1 MSLDPSSFPRSN
13 SPASSDSSLTR
24 SRLRGKEGSLKKDK
38 NYRRYAS
45 SVERALSLFDNT
57 LQEWAD
63 YISFLSRLLKALQ
76 THPSD
81 LPVVP
86 HKVLVAKRLSQSMNP
101 SLPSG
106 VHQKALE
113 VYTYIFNLIKP
124 EGLSH
129 DLPLYYPG
137 IAPTLTFA
145 SLTVRPLFLSL
156 VETYVCD
163 LEPWAIRPALKAII
177 LSLLP
182 GLEEETSDDF
192 DSTLRLLN
200 TLREMA
206 CRMETQRPGAET
218 NSSGQYFW
226 QCFFLAS
233 ITSPSRRL
241 GILAY
246 LNRYLPKLGITDR
259 RPSRHEE
266 VDATAMPHEMLVAVD
281 SVILP
286 EPGLLIR
293 CFATGLTDE
302 QVLVQR
308 NFLDL
313 LVTHLPLSSPIL
325 QSRITE
331 DDLQRLIVAAAGVV
345 SRRDMSL
352 NRRLWAW
359 LLGPDPVGDRAS
371 FDARPSISS
380 ASSKT
385 AAESEELSQ
394 SQYFSRFGLQPL
406 ANGLLQM
413 LKRDTKLPSEKA
425 KPFRITLSLM
435 DRWEVGGHVVPAVFL
450 PFMRSVKAY
459 ELTAPKP
466 HFDEV
471 FRSAT
476 SFFDGV
482 ESGMI
487 FSELLNLIDWD
498 TKSLAND
505 TPRILDNLNL
515 AHFILDHFNVRE
527 EDMVQNHAPLLTL
540 AALIKMSELSSEATT
555 SVAHD
560 QLQTVSTGLSKV
572 VTSLT
577 GLLIDRAFL
586 RKSDFKNSVNEQSM
600 LLDRPGSAVLRQIHQ
615 FYDRSRNSLDL
626 QPPPFQP
633 TELADLI
640 IKNVY
645 EQAIS
650 AVDACNGTKSMPERL
665 NLLIM
670 VLKKLPRSRILR
682 DKRLYVAISKRIQA
696 TTVELSTASFSH
708 LSSMSTTIT
717 SLYCIHKLGY
727 YISYEEVSDLIPPL
741 VRQLWQFLSPLSPKF
756 HVEAVR
762 CLWNL
767 HSVSWSDHLVEST
780 ITSLMF
786 TPPAPGSYQLSS
798 EEEAG
803 RYFIL
808 WNHSHHGTYEL
819 PPKNLHDSAQSQA
832 SYHSSMLERPLF
844 TVLDL
849 LSQGSTQPAQMVQS
863 WLQDLPSV
871 AKVFRIIISRLEG
884 VLQRG
889 NQLGTFAGNT
899 VVSPDDYA
907 ECNYLFETIHN
918 AMGALTH
925 NGWVSLLTQTM
936 AHNSR
941 RHDASASEDN
951 AEAPSL
957 HSIIFQSSLKVVS
970 GYKSGT
976 ATADAEEVKLQQICL
991 LVMRQ
996 LLLGPG
1002 VEELVESGID
1012 SLLVD
1017 RLNSMLDEGGDVA
1030 IQAALI
1036 DTLLAVLKARFTQA
1050 YLPPPPPKPKHQ
1062 RGGSREKLTSPSLLS
1077 FTSDKPEKSS
1087 VLLPSPEPP
1096 QRLLDCLL
1104 KGLSSHRSRAIIDKW
1119 IMLLC
1124 EILPIYSTS
1133 IFQILLTLVDCLGRE
1148 IRQSYANLQSAFEK
1162 TEGWPK
1168 DSPEQT
1174 TISLLTGFETCI
1186 AAAHERLLMEE
1197 VNAPAAKSPDQTHGF
1212 FGNMVSGVFAS
1223 DSNHPRSAA
1232 MNNRLTVLLSFQD
1245 AVRLCF
1251 SIWSWGAAEWSSL
1264 PQDAE
1269 SIASFQYTSLRMR
1282 NRSRRILEH
1291 LFTAE
1296 ALECLET
1303 MMDMWI
1309 RSDSDTSPL
1318 IFNLLHTLDGSR
1330 PKIAIPA
1337 IFNAIYTRTNPA
1349 ALDPSRKSTMT
1360 TTLTETELAGFLVT
1374 YARSLDDDV
1383 LDEIWIDC
1391 TTFLRDVLS
1400 NPFPHRQILPRLV
1413 EFAAIL
1419 GAKLEN
1425 TNFGEDRRMRKE
1437 LGDVILRL
1445 LTAIFTSKPMGF
1457 TQEQGLLGRA
1467 SLDYDSSSM
1476 LRIGPDDMLSI
1487 LVASMPAFS
1496 MTLGDMDRITTAVSN
1511 ISTNII
1517 GPIIRARL
1525 FPNNLNTNFMAL
1537 LQRISK
1543 IPQASKVWKKD
1554 VAEAFNDPRFFG
1566 SQLDLVKGGW
1576 MTLLRQWALVD
1587 RDRLSEIMT
1596 RLTPPATAGI
1606 MFGVGASAARLDA
1619 DRKAQL
1625 NLRRISLLVL
1635 STAEDYFIAEM
1646 PALLQ
1651 KLEDLLGATASSSPS
1666 SATRAEIFMVLRALI
1681 LKSTTTT
1688 LSPFWPLINS
1698 ELQEAISAISSG
1710 NQQELYNPY
1719 SLLQACKLLDTLLVL
1734 APDDFQLLEW
1744 LYVTDTVDAIYP
1756 PEQFEPTALADE
1768 VSHNL
1773 GVRWS
1778 TSSDPAREATNL
1790 HHGVRYPGLAADWIR
1805 ETAKDEIV
1813 DRVIRPFFDQLS
1825 IHAFESTYS
1834 ISNPNLEACR
1844 DDLLADLFNESTM
1857 AN

>member
-1 MSLDPSSFPRSN
+1 MNLDPSSFPRSN

-76 THPSD
+76 SHPPD
-81 LPVVP
+81 LPVIP
-86 HKVLVAKRLSQSMNP
+86 HKALVAKRLSQSMNP

-145 SLTVRPLFLSL
+145 SLSVRPLFLSL

-192 DSTLRLLN
+192 EPTLRLVN
-200 TLREMA
+200 TLRDIA
-206 CRMETQRPGAET
+206 SRMDTQRPGAET
-218 NSSGQYFW
+218 NSTGQYFW

-241 GILAY
+241 GVLAY

-259 RPSRHEE
+259 RPSRDK
-266 VDATAMPHEMLVAVD
+266 DADASNIPHDMQVAVD

-325 QSRITE
+325 QSRITG
-331 DDLQRLIVAAAGVV
+331 DDLQRVIVAAASVV

-359 LLGPDPVGDRAS
+359 LLGPDPVGDRPS
-371 FDARPSISS
+371 FEARPSTSGG
-380 ASSKT
+380 SKP
-385 AAESEELSQ
+385 AAETQELSQ
-394 SQYFSRFGLQPL
+394 AQYFSRFGLQPL
-406 ANGLLQM
+406 VNGLLRM
-413 LKRDTKLPSEKA
+413 LSRDVNVPSEKA

-450 PFMRSVKAY
+450 PFIRSVRAY
-459 ELTAPKP
+459 AQSAPTQY
-466 HFDEV
+466 FDEV

-498 TKSLAND
+498 TKDLSRDIPKIVEN
-505 TPRILDNLNL
+505 LDL
-515 AHFILDHFNVRE
+515 AHFILEHFNVRE
-527 EDMVQNHAPLLTL
+527 EDMILNHAPLLTL
-540 AALIKMSELSSEATT
+540 SALIKMSELSSKTAAAVPQE
-555 SVAHD
+555 
-560 QLQTVSTGLSKV
+560 QRQGVSAGLSKV

-577 GLLIDRAFL
+577 GLLIERAFV
-586 RKSDFKNSVNEQSM
+586 RKTDSKGSLNGQSTP
-600 LLDRPGSAVLRQIHQ
+600 DRPGFVVLRKIHQ
-615 FYDRSRNSLDL
+615 FYDQSRNSLDP
-626 QPPPFQP
+626 QPSPFSP
-633 TELADLI
+633 RDLADLI

-650 AVDACNGTKSMPERL
+650 AVDAHSEPASLSERL
-665 NLLIM
+665 KLLIV

-682 DKRLYVAISKRIQA
+682 DKRLYLSINNRIQA
-696 TTVELSTASFSH
+696 ANVESSTASFS
-708 LSSMSTTIT
+708 LISSLSTTIT
-717 SLYCIHKLGY
+717 NLYCIHKLGY
-727 YISYEEVSDLIPPL
+727 YISYEQVSDLIPPL
-741 VRQLWQFLSPLSPKF
+741 VTKLWRFLSPRSPKF

-762 CLWNL
+762 SLWNL
-767 HSVSWSDHLVEST
+767 HSVSWSDHLVESS

-786 TPPAPGSYQLSS
+786 ISPSPGLYQLSS
-798 EEEAG
+798 EEEAS

-819 PPKNLHDSAQSQA
+819 PPKHLYDPTQSQGD
-832 SYHSSMLERPLF
+832 YHSSMLERPLF
-844 TVLDL
+844 IVLDL
-849 LSQGSTQPAQMVQS
+849 LSQPSTQAAQVVQL
-863 WLQDLPSV
+863 WLQDLPSI
-871 AKVFRIIISRLEG
+871 AKVFRMVISKLEG

-889 NQLGTFAGNT
+889 NKLGTFEGNT
-899 VVSPDDYA
+899 VVSPDDYT
-907 ECNYLFETIHN
+907 ECNYLLETIHN
-918 AMGALTH
+918 TLGVLTH
-925 NGWVSLLTQTM
+925 NGWVALLTQTM
-936 AHNSR
+936 VQSNR
-941 RHDASASEDN
+941 RHDSVSEDN
-951 AEAPSL
+951 AEAPNL
-957 HSIIFQSSLKVVS
+957 HSIIFQASLKVVS
-970 GYKSGT
+970 GYKSDA
-976 ATADAEEVKLQQICL
+976 ATANAEEVRLQQISL
-991 LVMRQ
+991 VVMRQ

-1017 RLNSMLDEGGDVA
+1017 RLLLTLDEGGDVA

-1036 DTLLAVLKARFTQA
+1036 DTLLAVLKTRFTQA
-1050 YLPPPPPKPKHQ
+1050 YVPPPPPKAKHQ
-1062 RGGSREKLTSPSLLS
+1062 RGGSREKLTSPSILS
-1077 FTSDKPEKSS
+1077 FTSDKPEKSPVVS
-1087 VLLPSPEPP
+1087 QAPEAPEAP
-1096 QRLLDCLL
+1096 QRLMDCLL
-1104 KGLSSHRSRAIIDKW
+1104 KGISSSSSRTIIDKW
-1119 IMLLC
+1119 ILLLC
-1124 EILPIYSTS
+1124 EVLPLYSTS
-1133 IFQILLTLVDCLGRE
+1133 IFQILLTLVDCLGKE
-1148 IRQSYANLQSAFEK
+1148 VKASYANLQSAFK
-1162 TEGWPK
+1162 QTEGWPE
-1168 DSPEQT
+1168 DGSEQT
-1174 TISLLTGFETCI
+1174 TISLLAGFETCI
-1186 AAAHERLLMEE
+1186 AAAHERLLTEE
-1197 VNAPAAKSPDQTHGF
+1197 VHSPAVKSPDQNHGF
-1212 FGNMVSGVFAS
+1212 FGNMVSGVFTS

-1251 SIWSWGAAEWSSL
+1251 SIWSWGAAEQSSR
-1264 PQDAE
+1264 PQDVE
-1269 SIASFQYTSLRMR
+1269 SIGSFQYTSLRMR

-1303 MMDMWI
+1303 MVDMWI
-1309 RSDSDTSPL
+1309 KSDSDTSPL
-1318 IFNLLHTLDGSR
+1318 IFSLLHTLDGSR
-1330 PKIAIPA
+1330 PKIAVPA

-1360 TTLTETELAGFLVT
+1360 TALTESELAGFLVT

-1419 GAKLEN
+1419 GAKLEK
-1425 TNFGEDRRMRKE
+1425 TNFGEDRRMKKE
-1437 LGDVILRL
+1437 LGDVLLRL
-1445 LTAIFTSKPMGF
+1445 LTAIFTSKPLGLS
-1457 TQEQGLLGRA
+1457 QEQGISGRA
-1467 SLDYDSSSM
+1467 SVDHDSSSVSH
-1476 LRIGPDDMLSI
+1476 IGPDDMLSI
-1487 LVASMPAFS
+1487 LAASMPAFAT
-1496 MTLGDMDRITTAVSN
+1496 TLGDMDRITTAVSG
-1511 ISTNII
+1511 ISTNVI
-1517 GPIIRARL
+1517 GPLIRARL
-1525 FPNNLNTNFMAL
+1525 FPNNLNHNFMTL
-1537 LQRISK
+1537 LQHIAK
-1543 IPQASKVWKKD
+1543 IPQAAKVWKKD

-1566 SQLDLVKGGW
+1566 SQLDLVKNGW
-1576 MTLLRQWALVD
+1576 INLFRQWVLVD
-1587 RDRLSEIMT
+1587 KERFSEILT

-1625 NLRRISLLVL
+1625 NLRRISLLLL
-1635 STAEDYFIAEM
+1635 SAGDDYFMAEM

-1666 SATRAEIFMVLRALI
+1666 SATRAEVFMVLRALT
-1681 LKSTTTT
+1681 LKSTATN
-1688 LSPFWPLINS
+1688 LSQFWPLING
-1698 ELQEAISAISSG
+1698 ELQEAISAISAG
-1710 NQQELYNPY
+1710 NQQELYNSY

-1744 LYVTDTVDAIYP
+1744 LFVTDTVDAIYP
-1756 PEQFEPTALADE
+1756 PELFEPTALADE
-1768 VSHNL
+1768 VSHSL

-1778 TSSDPAREATNL
+1778 TSSDPVRESTDL
-1790 HHGVRYPGLAADWIR
+1790 HRGIRSPGLTEEWIR
-1805 ETAKDEIV
+1805 ETAKDEII
-1813 DRVIRPFFDQLS
+1813 DRVLRPFFDQLS

-1834 ISNPNLEACR
+1834 ISSPNLDACR

>member
-76 THPSD
+76 THPPD

-113 VYTYIFNLIKP
+113 VYTYIFNLIRP

-192 DSTLRLLN
+192 DPTLRLLN
-200 TLREMA
+200 TLREIT
-206 CRMETQRPGAET
+206 CRMDRQRPGAET

-259 RPSRHEE
+259 RPSRREE
-266 VDATAMPHEMLVAVD
+266 IDATAMPHEMLVAVD

-345 SRRDMSL
+345 ARRDMSL

-359 LLGPDPVGDRAS
+359 LLGPDPVGDGAS
-371 FDARPSISS
+371 FEARPSTSS
-380 ASSKT
+380 ASLKT

-406 ANGLLQM
+406 VNGLLQI
-413 LKRDTKLPSEKA
+413 LKKDARLPSEKA

-450 PFMRSVKAY
+450 PFMRSVQAY
-459 ELTAPKP
+459 ELTVPKP

-471 FRSAT
+471 FRSAA

-487 FSELLNLIDWD
+487 FSELLNLINWD
-498 TKSLAND
+498 TKSLASD
-505 TPRILDNLNL
+505 IPRILDNLNL
-515 AHFILDHFNVRE
+515 AHFILVHFNVRE
-527 EDMVQNHAPLLTL
+527 EDMVLNHAPLLTL
-540 AALIKMSELSSEATT
+540 AALIKMSELSSEATIG
-555 SVAHD
+555 VAQD
-560 QLQTVSTGLSKV
+560 QLQAVSTGLLKV

-586 RKSDFKNSVNEQSM
+586 RKSESKNLGNGQSM
-600 LLDRPGSAVLRQIHQ
+600 LDRPGSAILRQILR
-615 FYDRSRNSLDL
+615 FYDQSRNSLDP
-626 QPPPFQP
+626 QPAPFPPKD
-633 TELADLI
+633 LADLI
-640 IKNVY
+640 IKNIY

-650 AVDACNGTKSMPERL
+650 AVDARNGTISVSERL
-665 NLLIM
+665 NLLIV

-682 DKRLYVAISKRIQA
+682 DKRLYLAISKRIQA
-696 TTVELSTASFSH
+696 TTVESSTASFSL
-708 LSSMSTTIT
+708 LSSMSSTIT
-717 SLYCIHKLGY
+717 NLYCIHKLGY

-741 VRQLWQFLSPLSPKF
+741 VKQLWHFLSPLSPKF

-767 HSVSWSDHLVEST
+767 HSVSWSDHLVESA

-786 TPPAPGSYQLSS
+786 TSPTPGSYQLSS

-819 PPKNLHDSAQSQA
+819 PPKHLHDSAQSQA

-849 LSQGSTQPAQMVQS
+849 LSQESTQPAQVVQS

-871 AKVFRIIISRLEG
+871 AKVFRMIISKLES

-889 NQLGTFAGNT
+889 NELGTFEGNT

-918 AMGALTH
+918 IMGALTH
-925 NGWVSLLTQTM
+925 NGWVSILTQTM
-936 AHNSR
+936 AQNSR
-941 RHDASASEDN
+941 RHDVSASEDN
-951 AEAPSL
+951 TEAPSL
-957 HSIIFQSSLKVVS
+957 HSIIFQASLKVVS

-976 ATADAEEVKLQQICL
+976 ATADAEEVKLQQMSL
-991 LVMRQ
+991 SVMRQ

-1017 RLNSMLDEGGDVA
+1017 RLISTLDEGGDVA
-1030 IQAALI
+1030 IQAAYI

-1050 YLPPPPPKPKHQ
+1050 YLPLPPPKPKHQ

-1077 FTSDKPEKSS
+1077 FTSDKPEK
-1087 VLLPSPEPP
+1087 LPMLPPSPEPP

-1104 KGLSSHRSRAIIDKW
+1104 KGLSSPDSRPIIDKW
-1119 IMLLC
+1119 ITLLC

-1133 IFQILLTLVDCLGRE
+1133 LFQILLTLVDCLGKE
-1148 IRQSYANLQSAFEK
+1148 IKQSYRNLQSAFEQ

-1168 DSPEQT
+1168 DRPEQT

-1197 VNAPAAKSPDQTHGF
+1197 VNAPAVKSPDQTHGF

-1251 SIWSWGAAEWSSL
+1251 SIWSWGAAERSSL
-1264 PQDAE
+1264 PQDTE

-1303 MMDMWI
+1303 MVDMWI
-1309 RSDSDTSPL
+1309 KSDSDTSPL
-1318 IFNLLHTLDGSR
+1318 IFSLLHTLDGSR

-1360 TTLTETELAGFLVT
+1360 TTLTESELAGFLVT

-1383 LDEIWIDC
+1383 LDEIWLDC
-1391 TTFLRDVLS
+1391 MTFLRDVLS
-1400 NPFPHRQILPRLV
+1400 NPFPHRQILLRLV

-1457 TQEQGLLGRA
+1457 AQEQGLLGRA
-1467 SLDYDSSSM
+1467 SLDYDSSSVP
-1476 LRIGPDDMLSI
+1476 RIGPDDMLSI
-1487 LVASMPAFS
+1487 LVASMPAIS
-1496 MTLGDMDRITTAVSN
+1496 TTLGDMDRITNAVSG
-1511 ISTNII
+1511 ISTNVV
-1517 GPIIRARL
+1517 GPLIRARL
-1525 FPNNLNTNFMAL
+1525 FPNNLNNSFMAL
-1537 LQRISK
+1537 LQHISK
-1543 IPQASKVWKKD
+1543 IPQAAKVWKKD
-1554 VAEAFNDPRFFG
+1554 VADAFNDPRFFG
-1566 SQLDLVKGGW
+1566 SQLDLVKSGW
-1576 MTLLRQWALVD
+1576 MTLLRQWVLID
-1587 RDRLSEIMT
+1587 KDRLSEIMT

-1635 STAEDYFIAEM
+1635 STTEDYFIAEM

-1651 KLEDLLGATASSSPS
+1651 KLEDLLGATTSSSPS

-1710 NQQELYNPY
+1710 SQQELYNPY

-1756 PEQFEPTALADE
+1756 PEQFEPTALSDE

-1773 GVRWS
+1773 GIRWS
-1778 TSSDPAREATNL
+1778 TSSDQAREAANL
-1790 HHGVRYPGLAADWIR
+1790 HHGIRHPSLAADWIR

-1813 DRVIRPFFDQLS
+1813 DRVLRSFFDQLS

-1834 ISNPNLEACR
+1834 ISSPNLEACR

>member
-13 SPASSDSSLTR
+13 SPASSESSLTR
-24 SRLRGKEGSLKKDK
+24 SRLWGKEGSLKKDK

-45 SVERALSLFDNT
+45 SVERALSLFDTT

-63 YISFLSRLLKALQ
+63 YISFLSRLLRALQ
-76 THPSD
+76 SHPPD
-81 LPVVP
+81 MPVVP

-101 SLPSG
+101 ALPSG

-129 DLPLYYPG
+129 DLPLYFPG

-156 VETYVCD
+156 VETYICD

-192 DSTLRLLN
+192 DPTLRLMN
-200 TLREMA
+200 SLREVA
-206 CRMETQRPGAET
+206 SRMDTHRPGSEGT
-218 NSSGQYFW
+218 PTGQYFW

-241 GILAY
+241 GILTY

-259 RPSRHEE
+259 RPSMDEDSTNVPR
-266 VDATAMPHEMLVAVD
+266 DMLAAVD

-286 EPGLLIR
+286 EPGLLVR
-293 CFATGLTDE
+293 CFATGLADE
-302 QVLVQR
+302 QILVQR

-325 QSRITE
+325 QSRITK
-331 DDLQRLIVAAAGVV
+331 DDLQRLIIAAAGVV
-345 SRRDMSL
+345 SRRDMGL

-359 LLGPDPVGDRAS
+359 LLGPELAGDRAS
-371 FDARPSISS
+371 FEASSS
-380 ASSKT
+380 APGSNLKP
-385 AAESEELSQ
+385 AGENQELSQ
-394 SQYFSRFGLQPL
+394 SQYFSRFGLEPL
-406 ANGLLQM
+406 VNGLLRM
-413 LKRDTKLPSEKA
+413 LEEDASVPSEKA

-450 PFMRSVKAY
+450 PFIRSVQAY
-459 ELTAPKP
+459 EKAAPKY

-487 FSELLNLIDWD
+487 FSELLNLVDWEVKD
-498 TKSLAND
+498 LPHNTVQVLEK
-505 TPRILDNLNL
+505 LNL
-515 AHFILDHFNVRE
+515 AHFILEHFNVRE
-527 EDMVQNHAPLLTL
+527 EDMIMNHAPLLML
-540 AALIKMSELSSEATT
+540 AALIKTREICSETMSSMPLE
-555 SVAHD
+555 
-560 QLQTVSTGLSKV
+560 QLRAVSNGLSKAIF
-572 VTSLT
+572 SLT
-577 GLLIDRAFL
+577 GLLTERAFL
-586 RKSDFKNSVNEQSM
+586 RKPDSKNLRNCQSIIDVQGSVILKKTLEY
-600 LLDRPGSAVLRQIHQ
+600 
-615 FYDRSRNSLDL
+615 YDKSRNSLDP
-626 QPPPFQP
+626 QPFPFIP
-633 TELADLI
+633 SDLAESI
-640 IKNVY
+640 IKNVH
-645 EQAIS
+645 ELVILALDSRDKTGSIS
-650 AVDACNGTKSMPERL
+650 ERL

-670 VLKKLPRSRILR
+670 VLKKLPKSRILR
-682 DKRLYVAISKRIQA
+682 DKRLYLAISNRVQA
-696 TTVELSTASFSH
+696 ARVESTTASFS
-708 LSSMSTTIT
+708 LIYSISTTLT

-727 YISYEEVSDLIPPL
+727 YISYEDVSSLIPLL
-741 VRQLWQFLSPLSPKF
+741 VRQLWQFLTPLNPKF

-767 HSVSWSDHLVEST
+767 HSISWSDHLVESS

-786 TPPAPGSYQLSS
+786 ASPTPGSHQLSS
-798 EEEAG
+798 EEQAG
-803 RYFIL
+803 RFFIL

-819 PPKNLHDSAQSQA
+819 PPKQLQDPAQA
-832 SYHSSMLERPLF
+832 YTSYHSSMLERPLF
-844 TVLDL
+844 IVLDL
-849 LSQGSTQPAQMVQS
+849 LSQASSQAAQLVQS
-863 WLQDLPSV
+863 WLQDLPSI
-871 AKVFRIIISRLEG
+871 AKVFRIVISKLEN
-884 VLQRG
+884 VLRG
-889 NQLGTFAGNT
+889 DQAGTSDGNT
-899 VVSPDDYA
+899 IVSPDDHA
-907 ECNYLFETIHN
+907 ECNYLLETIHN
-918 AMGALTH
+918 MMEALTH
-925 NGWVSLLTQTM
+925 NGWVALLTQTM
-936 AHNSR
+936 PQRNR
-941 RHDASASEDN
+941 RQDVSASEDN
-951 AEAPSL
+951 TEAPSL
-957 HSIIFQSSLKVVS
+957 HSIIFEAALRVVS
-970 GYKSGT
+970 AYKLNSVVEGP
-976 ATADAEEVKLQQICL
+976 DEVKLQQIS
-991 LVMRQ
+991 LVVIRQ

-1017 RLNSMLDEGGDVA
+1017 RLLHTLDEGRDVE

-1036 DTLLAVLKARFTQA
+1036 DTLLAVLKVRFAQA
-1050 YLPPPPPKPKHQ
+1050 YLPPLPPRPKHQ
-1062 RGGSREKLTSPSLLS
+1062 RAASREQLTSPSILS
-1077 FTSDKPEKSS
+1077 FTSDKPEKSPA
-1087 VLLPSPEPP
+1087 LPPLPHPP
-1096 QRLLDCLL
+1096 QRLIDCIL
-1104 KGLSSHRSRAIIDKW
+1104 KGIRSPKARGIIDKW

-1124 EILPIYSTS
+1124 EVLPLYSTS
-1133 IFQILLTLVDCLGRE
+1133 IFQILLTLVDCLSKE
-1148 IRQSYANLQSAFEK
+1148 IKESYANLQSSFLQ
-1162 TEGWPK
+1162 TENWPE
-1168 DSPEQT
+1168 DRSEHL

-1186 AAAHERLLMEE
+1186 AAAHERLLIEE
-1197 VNAPAAKSPDQTHGF
+1197 ANAPAARSPDQTHGF
-1212 FGNMVSGVFAS
+1212 FGNMVSGVFTS
-1223 DSNHPRSAA
+1223 DPNHSRPTT

-1251 SIWSWGAAEWSSL
+1251 AIWSWGAAEKSNHH
-1264 PQDAE
+1264 QDAE

-1303 MMDMWI
+1303 MVDMWI
-1309 RSDSDTSPL
+1309 KSDSDTSPL
-1318 IFNLLHTLDGSR
+1318 IFSLLHTLDGSR

-1349 ALDPSRKSTMT
+1349 ALDPTRKSSLT
-1360 TTLTETELAGFLVT
+1360 TSLTEAELAGFLVT

-1383 LDEIWIDC
+1383 LDEIWGDC

-1437 LGDVILRL
+1437 LGDVLLRL
-1445 LTAIFTSKPMGF
+1445 LSAIFTSKPLGLS
-1457 TQEQGLLGRA
+1457 QEQGLLGRA
-1467 SLDYDSSSM
+1467 SLDYDNSSVPHT
-1476 LRIGPDDMLSI
+1476 GPDDMLSI
-1487 LVASMPAFS
+1487 LAASMAAFTT
-1496 MTLGDMDRITTAVSN
+1496 TLGDSDRITTAVSG
-1511 ISTNII
+1511 ISTNVI
-1517 GPIIRARL
+1517 GPLLRSRL
-1525 FPNNLNTNFMAL
+1525 FPNNLNQNFMSL
-1537 LQRISK
+1537 LQHIAK
-1543 IPQASKVWKKD
+1543 VPQAAKVWKKD
-1554 VAEAFNDPRFFG
+1554 VAEAFNDSRFFG
-1566 SQLDLVKGGW
+1566 SHVDLVKGGW
-1576 MTLLRQWALVD
+1576 MSLLRQWVLAD
-1587 RDRLSEIMT
+1587 KDRLSELMS
-1596 RLTPPATAGI
+1596 RLPPPSTAGI

-1625 NLRRISLLVL
+1625 NLRRISVL
-1635 STAEDYFIAEM
+1635 ILSASNDYFVGEM

-1651 KLEDLLGATASSSPS
+1651 KLEDLLGANASSSPS
-1666 SATRAEIFMVLRALI
+1666 SNTRAEIFMVLRALT
-1681 LKSTTTT
+1681 LKSTATT
-1688 LSPFWPLINS
+1688 LNQFWPLINS

-1719 SLLQACKLLDTLLVL
+1719 SLLQGCKLLDTLLVL

-1744 LYVTDTVDAIYP
+1744 LYVTDTIDAIYP

-1768 VSHNL
+1768 VSHSL

-1778 TSSDPAREATNL
+1778 VDAPRRESSDLQRGA
-1790 HHGVRYPGLAADWIR
+1790 RYPGLTADWIR
-1805 ETAKDEIV
+1805 EIAKDEV
-1813 DRVIRPFFDQLS
+1813 VERVLRPFFDQLS

-1834 ISNPNLEACR
+1834 ISSPNLDACR